1 MRYGTGKE
9 IRCVLSSLFFFTAK
23 ISGRTRKCDLFDRF
37 PLKFLPPFFPLSC
50 HRHRF
55 SPTIVFLIRSP
66 LLFYDISCLKTEN
79 WSKLARARAREI
91 NSPFVSWKNSSFI
104 IAVFFSVFSVRFFFA
119 FCSFLSTAERS
130 RVEIR
135 DGR

>member
-1 MRYGTGKE
+1 MERGRRFTVY
-9 IRCVLSSLFFFTAK
+9 SLHF
-23 ISGRTRKCDLFDRF
+23 
-37 PLKFLPPFFPLSC
+37 
-50 HRHRF
+50 F
-55 SPTIVFLIRSP
+55 SPRRLAKERENMICLTDFLLNFSRLSFHSRVIGIVFLPRSFFFLRSP

-79 WSKLARARAREI
+79 WSKLARSRAREI